1 VVVFVLPRPHV
12 HAAVPVVVLALA
24 VATFVAQGHD
34 ADALA
39 WAGVQLV
46 LGAIAAIDAATRRIP
61 NVATLATAL
70 CAAALRLAF
79 ARRVLPETL
88 VASATC
94 FVVFLVLALAARGG
108 LGMGDVKLAALLG
121 LLLGRNV
128 LAALLLG
135 TIAGAVAALVAARRS
150 GSRKATLA
158 YGPYLCLG
166 AAVVILFTTPP
177 ALA

>member
-1 VVVFVLPRPHV
+1 MSVLRRAREHPAILLV
-12 HAAVPVVVLALA
+12 GLVLAA
-24 VATFVAQGHD
+24 ATFVVRGHD

-46 LGAIAAIDAATRRIP
+46 LAAIAAIDVATRRIP
-61 NVATLATAL
+61 NVLTLATAV
-70 CAAALRLAF
+70 AAVALRLTF
-79 ARRVLPETL
+79 ARGALLETL
-88 VASATC
+88 TAGAVC
-94 FVVFLVLALAARGG
+94 FTGLLLLAIAARGA
-108 LGMGDVKLAALLG
+108 LGMGDVKLAGLLG
-121 LLLGRNV
+121 LLLGRDV
-128 LAALLLG
+128 VAALLLG
-135 TIAGAVAALVAARRS
+135 TVAGAVAALVAVRRE